1 MEIDMTSR
9 FANLANLSLAD
20 RFAILKADADAL
32 NKELE
37 AVKAEIKATG
47 LEKIEGESAIVVV
60 SLSERSTFDTKAAKA
75 LLTDEQ
81 IASCTSVTLITTIRD
96 KPKSG
101 ITVLA

>member
-1 MEIDMTSR
+1 MTTR
-9 FANLANLSLAD
+9 FGNLANLSLAD

-47 LEKIEGESAIVVV
+47 KDEIIGDLAIVTV
-60 SLSERSTFDTKAAKA
+60 SLSERSTLDTKAAKA